1 MTVQLTAILDL
12 TEQVQAAIDGGD
24 WQRARELEGAR
35 RDAIVQL
42 VAERA
47 GDASLPGALADLY
60 ARNQRMLGRRRS
72 RAAPAAARQ
81 RARDESTGRRR
92 GVRGRA
98 LEPQYQRKAYSL
110 VRLYP

>member
-1 MTVQLTAILDL
+1 MPVQLTSILDL

-47 GDASLPGALADLY
+47 GDTSLPNALADLY
-60 ARNQRMLGRRRS
+60 ARNQRMLGDVDRERRRLLRES
-72 RAAPAAARQ
+72 ALVTKAQTAMAAYA
-81 RARDESTGRRR
+81 D
-92 GVRGRA
+92 VR
-98 LEPQYQRKAYSL
+98 EPQY
-110 VRLYP
+110 

>member
-1 MTVQLTAILDL
+1 MTAQLTAILDL
-12 TEQVQAAIDGGD
+12 TEQVQAAIDSGD

-60 ARNQRMLGRRRS
+60 ARNQRMLGEVDRQRS
-72 RAAPAAARQ
+72 RLLRESALVTTGQAAVAAYA
-81 RARDESTGRRR
+81 ETR
-92 GVRGRA
+92 GD
-98 LEPQYQRKAYSL
+98 QQS
-110 VRLYP
+110 

>member
-1 MTVQLTAILDL
+1 MPAQLTAILDL

-47 GDASLPGALADLY
+47 GDAGLRNALADLY
-60 ARNQRMLGRRRS
+60 ARNQRMLGDVQREQRRLLRES
-72 RAAPAAARQ
+72 ALV
-81 RARDESTGRRR
+81 STGQAAVAAYAGAR
-92 GVRGRA
+92 G
-98 LEPQYQRKAYSL
+98 EPRS
-110 VRLYP
+110 